1 MPPVW
6 STPTRSN
13 VTPVHPI
20 RWAGSVHR
28 KGEPRLATI
37 VALDNNRDI
46 DLADA
51 VAILENAVAQTGSPG
66 RSGQAQ
72 GPRFSD
78 YAHGAD
84 DDTAELIR
92 QVMTGEVL
100 HPAMVPLAARMRG
113 RGMFPGAVVDFL
125 RSLMNAIPVE
135 RRDARWN
142 VRFAEIPRIVD
153 SAEQFAP
160 KGQQT
165 AQDRA
170 AGAVGRRRCRD
181 ELGGSRSQLARRSP
195 RRASRVS
202 DHGAARALAEL
213 GDSGR
218 HRAPACAID
227 HVVVPLLA
235 IVAGQIG
242 AARRIEA
249 VPAWGERLGL
259 WTTLVGF
266 SGTGKTP
273 GLNATKRVLEAVE
286 RDRADRLAE
295 LRRQHETR
303 VETARAAY
311 KRWKD
316 DVAEAVANGAT
327 SPPMPPEAE
336 DPGPYV
342 EPRLYVSDT
351 TVEKLAVLI
360 KARPRGALV
369 IVDELAGLFSN
380 MGRYTNGSDRE
391 FWLTAWMGDAYVVER
406 LSRTVRV
413 PHLLVSMTGGFQPD
427 KLSTAFKGDDDGMH
441 ARLLFSWPAEPPYQE
456 LSDEIRDIEPGIYN
470 AFVRLVDLPA
480 GTGEVLETRTLG
492 FTTEAKIEFE
502 VVPLHAS

>member
-1 MPPVW
+1 M
-6 STPTRSN
+6 S
-13 VTPVHPI
+13 
-20 RWAGSVHR
+20 
-28 KGEPRLATI
+28 
-37 VALDNNRDI
+37 
-46 DLADA
+46 
-51 VAILENAVAQTGSPG
+51 
-66 RSGQAQ
+66 
-72 GPRFSD
+72 
-78 YAHGAD
+78 
-84 DDTAELIR
+84 
-92 QVMTGEVL
+92 
-100 HPAMVPLAARMRG
+100 
-113 RGMFPGAVVDFL
+113 
-125 RSLMNAIPVE
+125 
-135 RRDARWN
+135 
-142 VRFAEIPRIVD
+142 
-153 SAEQFAP
+153 
-160 KGQQT
+160 
-165 AQDRA
+165 
-170 AGAVGRRRCRD
+170 
-181 ELGGSRSQLARRSP
+181 
-195 RRASRVS
+195 
-202 DHGAARALAEL
+202 
-213 GDSGR
+213 
-218 HRAPACAID
+218 ID

-303 VETARAAY
+303 VETAKAAY

-327 SPPMPPEAE
+327 PPPMPPEAE

-369 IVDELAGLFSN
+369 IVDELAGLFAN

-391 FWLTAWMGDAYVVER
+391 FWLTAWMGDGYVVER

-441 ARLLFSWPAEPPYQE
+441 ARLLFSWPAEPPYRE

-502 VVPLHAS
+502 SFRYTHHNGKHALDGREREWWAKGPVAGAPPRRRARLHGMAGPDPFRASRTSRHARARDGGGEADRRRRHAVAGIFLATRPRLYPADRPDRAAHRGAARPALAARDEHYGSLP